1 MKVGIYTLGCKVNT
15 YESEYV
21 RSLFINRGYEISDFN
36 DVCDIYVINTCTV
49 TNQSDNKSAKII
61 RSARRKNPNACIVGM
76 GCHMQHLKN
85 TVDVD
90 VAIGNYNKSLVV
102 DLVERYLSNKESINV
117 IGDITEVD
125 FEDMEIKD
133 FVSRTRAFIKIE
145 DGCNNFC
152 SYCIIPYV
160 RGRCRSKKFDVVL
173 REVNSLVS
181 NGFKEIVLTGIHT
194 GNYGKDINRSFSE
207 LLEEILK
214 IDKLLRIRIS
224 SIEITELDDKF
235 FELLKN
241 DKLCNHLHIPLQ
253 SGCDKVL
260 KLMNR
265 KYDTKYFLDVVDR
278 IRKLRPDISLTTDVI
293 VGFPNEDDNDFL
305 ETVSFVKKVGFSKI
319 HVFPYSKRDGTVASR
334 MEQIDEKIKKERVKV
349 LLEVSND
356 LKDQYEAS
364 WIGKNEKVLIEKK
377 DNYSYGHTS
386 NYLYLKLDGGEENE
400 ILDVTITKEML
411 NDE

>member
-1 MKVGIYTLGCKVNT
+1 
-15 YESEYV
+15 
-21 RSLFINRGYEISDFN
+21 
-36 DVCDIYVINTCTV
+36 
-49 TNQSDNKSAKII
+49 
-61 RSARRKNPNACIVGM
+61 
-76 GCHMQHLKN
+76 MQHVKN